1 MCLSQHSTLFA
12 LCICRVRICYVGT
25 SAALGRDR
33 LDTCLSRTHFSSLVG
48 RERDPG
54 YSARLMRVLLES
66 GVREHVLFCG
76 HDAIVVNG
84 MGAG

>member
-1 MCLSQHSTLFA
+1 
-12 LCICRVRICYVGT
+12 
-25 SAALGRDR
+25 
-33 LDTCLSRTHFSSLVG
+33 
-48 RERDPG
+48 
-54 YSARLMRVLLES
+54 LLES